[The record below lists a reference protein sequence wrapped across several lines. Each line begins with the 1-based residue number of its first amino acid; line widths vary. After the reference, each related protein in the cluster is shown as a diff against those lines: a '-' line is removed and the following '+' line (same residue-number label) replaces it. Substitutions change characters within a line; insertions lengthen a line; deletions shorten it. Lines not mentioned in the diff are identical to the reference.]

1 MQTHYKCNV
10 LANIAKKMAN
20 TKQEQKI
27 ILPKGVAKRLRDEF
41 EVSYLTVRYALSYR
55 WNSVQSRMIRQRALQ
70 QGGKLVKIET
80 TEI

>member
-1 MQTHYKCNV
+1 
-10 LANIAKKMAN
+10 MAN

-41 EVSYLTVRYALSYR
+41 EVSYPTIRHAMNYT
-55 WNSVQSRMIRQRALQ
+55 WNSVQSRMIRESALR